1 VSKTEDRQRFIR
13 HWKDVT
19 GETEV
24 DMRKVAELAQK
35 MGWPMPIPPSSLDI
49 MTKQFT
55 NAAHEERR
63 YDKKTRQPYRVYHA
77 LPVSGQPNLFYY
89 VDIDEATRNQMWKS
103 SIHRREQMISDGVN
117 LVQDVDHWNRIN
129 PDQAPIQME
138 MDLTLDIQI
147 RQAADESEEE
157 DEATES

>member
-1 VSKTEDRQRFIR
+1 MSKTEDRQRFIR

-35 MGWPMPIPPSSLDI
+35 MGWDMPTPPSALDI
-49 MTKQFT
+49 LTKQFT
-55 NAAHEERR
+55 SSAHEERR
-63 YDKKTRQPYRVYHA
+63 YDKKTKKPYRVYHA
-77 LPVSGQPNLFYY
+77 LPVTGQANLFHY
-89 VDIDEATRNQMWKS
+89 VDIDEADRKQMLKS

-117 LVQDVDHWNRIN
+117 LVLDVDHWNRIN
-129 PDQAPIQME
+129 PDQEPLQME

-147 RQAADESEEE
+147 RQAADE
-157 DEATES
+157 DEPADS